1 MFILNKRVLVTGGA
15 SGIGRGIVEKYLKS
29 NCKVIILDKD
39 AESLAKTVAEL
50 NVLYGNIEPIVC
62 DLANEEEIRQTAEWA
77 YDLWDGL
84 DILINNAGF
93 AVRELFTDIPL
104 KTWDQ
109 IMHVNL
115 RGTFI
120 LSQLISK
127 RMIQDEI
134 NGSIIN
140 ISSKNGLAGSSYL
153 AHYNTSKAGIN
164 LLTQSMA
171 VELAKYNIRV
181 NAVAPGFIETPLDI
195 KLKQE
200 DVNLDLTDR
209 TPMKRLGSVEEVANG
224 VYFLTSDQA
233 SYITGTILV
242 IDGGHLAN
250 ASEL

>member
-1 MFILNKRVLVTGGA
+1 MNKRVLITGGA
-15 SGIGRGIVEKYLKS
+15 SGIGRGMVEKYLS
-29 NCKVIILDKD
+29 NNCKVIILDKD
-39 AESLAKTVAEL
+39 AENLSKTVSEL
-50 NVLYGNIEPIVC
+50 NALYRDIESVVC
-62 DLANEEEIRQTAEWA
+62 DLGNEEDIRKTVEWA
-77 YDLWDGL
+77 YDVWGGI

-93 AVRELFTDIPL
+93 AVRELFVDISL
-104 KTWDQ
+104 ETWDR
-109 IMHVNL
+109 ILDVNL

-120 LSQLISK
+120 LSQLISR
-127 RMIQDEI
+127 RMIQDRI
-134 NGSIIN
+134 SGSIVN
-140 ISSKNGLAGSSYL
+140 ISSKNGLASSSYL

-171 VELAKYNIRV
+171 VELAKFNIRV
-181 NAVAPGFIETPLDI
+181 NAVAPGFIDTPLDT

-200 DVNLDLTDR
+200 DVSLDLTER

-224 VYFLTSDQA
+224 VYFLASDQA